1 MPRSKKWENSK
12 EMGLIRTDEGSRCER
27 MLAALVGKGWKDRDQ
42 DKGDLLVPMKGK
54 LRLPER

>member
-1 MPRSKKWENSK
+1 
-12 EMGLIRTDEGSRCER
+12 MGLIRTDEGSRCER